1 MLSGISD
8 AVNTPLYPP
17 VANPPTQKWLHSTGR
32 HPKPRVGLAATPAIT
47 AVLYT
52 MGGPVQIHSFSAE
65 QQMMSKGISAP
76 WGRFPLL
83 ICRTGRRGYE
93 IFALNMR

>member
-52 MGGPVQIHSFSAE
+52 MGGPVQIHSFSAA
-65 QQMMSKGISAP
+65 QQGHLRSLGQISP
-76 WGRFPLL
+76 PDLQDRSERL
-83 ICRTGRRGYE
+83 
-93 IFALNMR
+93 